1 MTILR
6 RYMLRAALATIV
18 VLLPGSLSAH
28 VLDEYLQATR
38 ISVEIDR
45 IAIEMDL
52 TPGAEVAN
60 NVFQTIDLNHNGTVS
75 SAEAAAYAN
84 YVVSSLSLNVDGKR
98 RIVKLEEY
106 HLPELD
112 EMRRGEGVIRLRVI
126 SISEPA
132 AAGQHRLAFSNTLRS
147 DISEY
152 LVNALVPEDKRI
164 RINGQ
169 ERNPSQSEFALDY
182 TVFGSGEG
190 TRSRAALPVLVVLAV
205 VSAFAIAKHF
215 KSRMNIG

>member
-1 MTILR
+1 
-6 RYMLRAALATIV
+6 
-18 VLLPGSLSAH
+18 
-28 VLDEYLQATR
+28 
-38 ISVEIDR
+38 
-45 IAIEMDL
+45 
-52 TPGAEVAN
+52 
-60 NVFQTIDLNHNGTVS
+60 
-75 SAEAAAYAN
+75 AN

-112 EMRRGEGVIRLRVI
+112 DMRRGEGVIRLRVI

-132 AAGQHRLAFSNTLRS
+132 AAGQHSLAFSNTLRS

-169 ERNPSQSEFALDY
+169 ERNPSQSEFVLDY